1 MLRGLD
7 LAAYDERSGRKA
19 RAVRLPRPMTDM
31 PTESPIDTPTTAS
44 TEPAA
49 ESPTQAP
56 TSSPTEGVPEASTEG
71 TPEASTEG
79 TREGSTEDT
88 PEVSTERRRNPRLGC
103 LFEVIETLVLT
114 VLIFL
119 AIHTFVAQP
128 YQVQQDSMENTLLSG
143 QYVLVDKLTPRWA
156 AYERGDI
163 VVFQPP
169 LGFRT
174 PEDTPF
180 IKRVIGLPGD
190 TVDIH
195 DGSVFVD
202 GVELDEGYVNT
213 ESGIGTEP
221 GLEGSRSWTVPAG
234 RLFVMGDHRTVSED
248 SRAFGPIEISSVL
261 GRAWLRYWPLD
272 TFGVLARPTYTP
284 AP

>member
-1 MLRGLD
+1 MLGALD
-7 LAAYDERSGRKA
+7 PVAYDERIGVPA
-19 RAVRLPRPMTDM
+19 AAARLPRPMTDM
-31 PTESPIDTPTTAS
+31 PPESPHESPIDRPTTAS
-44 TEPAA
+44 TEPSA

-56 TSSPTEGVPEASTEG
+56 PYSANEAPPEASTEAP
-71 TPEASTEG
+71 PEAPTE
-79 TREGSTEDT
+79 S
-88 PEVSTERRRNPRLGC
+88 RRNPRLGC
-103 LFEVIETLVLT
+103 LFEVVETLVLT

-169 LGFRT
+169 QGYRT
-174 PEDTPF
+174 PDDTPF

-190 TVDIH
+190 TVDVH

-221 GLEGSRSWTVPAG
+221 ALQGSRSWTIPAG
-234 RLFVMGDHRTVSED
+234 QLFVMGDHRTVSED

-272 TFGVLARPTYTP
+272 TFGVLSRPRYTTGP
-284 AP
+284 